1 MMLMCLYLLYKL
13 VCIDEYW
20 RVLGNAVDIN
30 GQFKIHAT
38 SNDKFKVQQVNGSA
52 LYDALELTFNP
63 IDTTSILNIIY
74 IDILSSVASKASAS
88 NEYTKYL
95 IYKYIYIYIYIYIMM
110 ILFMIMI
117 WIIKLLRVILIWR
130 LI

>member
-13 VCIDEYW
+13 VCIDEYS

-95 IYKYIYIYIYIYIMM
+95 IYIYIYIMM